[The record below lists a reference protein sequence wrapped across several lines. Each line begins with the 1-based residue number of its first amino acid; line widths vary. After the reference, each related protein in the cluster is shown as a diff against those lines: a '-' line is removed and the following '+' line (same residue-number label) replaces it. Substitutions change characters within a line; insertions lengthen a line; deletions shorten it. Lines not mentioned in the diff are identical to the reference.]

1 MCADVLLWK
10 TVLSKNG
17 RREWIK
23 KEYKGKEMGRL
34 TKEGIEGGVGGR
46 GGGEER
52 ERWEGIRTTNM
63 MSPDGVATSDLS
75 KLFLLSE
82 HSINALAELYII
94 TN

>member
-46 GGGEER
+46 GGGGER
-52 ERWEGIRTTNM
+52 EVGRD
-63 MSPDGVATSDLS
+63 PDNQHDVAGWSG
-75 KLFLLSE
+75 
-82 HSINALAELYII
+82 Y
-94 TN
+94 

>member
-1 MCADVLLWK
+1 
-10 TVLSKNG
+10 
-17 RREWIK
+17 
-23 KEYKGKEMGRL
+23 
-34 TKEGIEGGVGGR
+34 
-46 GGGEER
+46 
-52 ERWEGIRTTNM
+52 M